1 MNIDNYEEIIMIY
14 YPDFIESLKSFTR
27 VRLVIYTPLSDVEN
41 DVLGILDP
49 LIPIAPTI
57 YFGGYKKEK
66 SLKLQMQ
73 QANIEKG
80 EILLLI
86 SGGGDTS
93 TERFSCIRKKFDA
106 ALCSYIRNVLQAHLG
121 VAIGH
126 NQPKYKMPVDDLCDF
141 LKQTPSQ
148 LGLLVNE
155 MWGKACADPEVYE
168 KYARAFNSDT
178 SNSVIPYIA
187 NKQLLLPIENYDRK
201 GII

>member
-1 MNIDNYEEIIMIY
+1 MIY

-27 VRLVIYTPLSDVEN
+27 VRLLIYTPLSDVEN
-41 DVLGILDP
+41 DVLAILDP
-49 LIPIAPTI
+49 LIPIAPAI
-57 YFGGYKKEK
+57 YFGEHKKEK
-66 SLKLQMQ
+66 SLKFQMQ
-73 QANIEKG
+73 QANVEKG

-86 SGGGDTS
+86 SGGGDTN

-106 ALCSYIRNVLQAHLG
+106 DLCSYIRNVLQAHLG

-155 MWGKACADPEVYE
+155 MWGKVCADPEVYE

-178 SNSVIPYIA
+178 SKSNIPYIA
-187 NKQLLLPIENYDRK
+187 NKQLLLPIENYERK